1 MSGSYDEIWTLEH
14 GFSGTL
20 VVDKNL
26 LLVDEWSGLKFR
38 FLGANLKIPQS
49 KTSSGNRA
57 LTPYQRQ
64 ALLSHTSET
73 EELPTS
79 LERQR
84 GVQRC
89 VSLCSCTSA
98 EIYSRSVISATFP
111 APLSSFIV
119 TGLQLLNMP
128 LEPVVLL
135 D

>member
-64 ALLSHTSET
+64 ALLSHTSK
-73 EELPTS
+73 
-79 LERQR
+79 RK
-84 GVQRC
+84 
-89 VSLCSCTSA
+89 
-98 EIYSRSVISATFP
+98 
-111 APLSSFIV
+111 SF
-119 TGLQLLNMP
+119 LRLLNVRGEYRDVFLCVAVP
-128 LEPVVLL
+128 ALRSIVVVLNL
-135 D
+135 PLFLRRCRRSS